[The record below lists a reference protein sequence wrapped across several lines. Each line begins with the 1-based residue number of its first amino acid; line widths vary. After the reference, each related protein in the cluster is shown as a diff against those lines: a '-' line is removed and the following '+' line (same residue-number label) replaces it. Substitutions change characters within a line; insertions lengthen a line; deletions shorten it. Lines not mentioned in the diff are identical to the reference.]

1 MKEILERQNLH
12 SKNLQKLVQP
22 SLELQLENS
31 NFLRLSK
38 EVAEKSH
45 QLRQMRGEEIHSLNI
60 EELKQLEKFL
70 EVGLSRVLETK
81 GERIKKEISTLNRNG
96 MLLMQENE
104 QLKQQIAHNSKG
116 LNNVEAEPENPVF
129 DEGQSSNSVT
139 YTSSLVLLW
148 IKIVPITPISVC
160 DYVSRKIC
168 TKKKKVIN
176 EENAIPSSQYNVY
189 RWNAYAKLS
198 CMKAHLSSGA
208 IVCIAS

>member
-1 MKEILERQNLH
+1 MAREKIQIKKIDNTNARQVTFSKRRKGLIKKAEELSILCEAKVALIIFSATGKLFEYSSSSMKEILERQNLH

-81 GERIKKEISTLNRNG
+81 G

-139 YTSSLVLLW
+139 YTSSLGPPL
-148 IKIVPITPISVC
+148 
-160 DYVSRKIC
+160 DQD
-168 TKKKKVIN
+168 
-176 EENAIPSSQYNVY
+176 SSDNSD
-189 RWNAYAKLS
+189 LS
-198 CMKAHLSSGA
+198 LRLCL
-208 IVCIAS
+208 